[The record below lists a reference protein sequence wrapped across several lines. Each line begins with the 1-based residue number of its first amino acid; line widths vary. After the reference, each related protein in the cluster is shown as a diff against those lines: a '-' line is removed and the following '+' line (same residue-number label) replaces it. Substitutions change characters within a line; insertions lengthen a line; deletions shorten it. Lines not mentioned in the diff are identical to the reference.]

1 MIGDDGMTAANRIH
15 HVNLMV
21 DDLEAADVFYGDV
34 LGLERATT
42 PDLGFPAS
50 CYTVN
55 EHQQLHV
62 NQLDD
67 VRPERA
73 HFCLRL
79 ADFDGLAARAI
90 QLGIVEAETWGKA
103 RRLPTGEMQLF
114 VRDPSGNL
122 IELSCE
128 ADQPVDPAFF
138 EHDFVAA
145 DPQFFHRSE

>member
-1 MIGDDGMTAANRIH
+1 MIGDDAMTAANRIH

-21 DDLEAADVFYGDV
+21 DDLDAADAFYGGF
-34 LGLERATT
+34 LGLERAAT

-50 CYTVN
+50 FYTVN

-62 NQLDD
+62 NQLGD
-67 VRPERA
+67 VHPERA

-79 ADFDGLAARAI
+79 ADFDGIASRAI
-90 QLGIVEAETWGKA
+90 ELGIVDARTWGKA
-103 RRLPTGEMQLF
+103 RRLPSGEMQLF

-128 ADQPVDPAFF
+128 ADQPVDPGFF
-138 EHDFVAA
+138 EHDFVEPE
-145 DPQFFHRSE
+145 PQFFHRS